1 LVEQDA
7 KDLGGATRSQHV
19 VYVVPHDWASIS
31 FFLAPVVERI
41 DESVPGPQVLVLTAD
56 ADAAAAVAGA
66 AVKMAGGRPV
76 GIVAATSTARAAKL
90 LKLVPSHVVVA
101 TPATLVELVQG
112 SSLKLESV
120 RAAVFAWA
128 DAILEEPGAEEAIA
142 TLAADLP
149 KEASRSIATTEM
161 TPAVEALVE
170 RYARRARR
178 INAGATADTTPIPI
192 EYAITSESGRV
203 PTLRRILD
211 AVVPTSAAVFV
222 REDDARRVVED
233 FLRSLGYAGPDAP
246 IRLTHGGGA
255 PETVLLYDLPAS
267 REELTEAMGAKSKRI
282 IALIQPRQL
291 SSLRGLASGGRVR
304 PLPLPDAVAKTRTRD
319 ELIRAE
325 LRSIL
330 GRGAVGR
337 TTLAIE
343 PLLDEYDAVE
353 IAAAAMELLE
363 AERAKPRTAPEPAA
377 TAADEGM
384 TRLFLSVGARDGLR
398 TGEVVATI
406 GNDAGVPSSQ
416 VGKIDIR
423 DTHTIVEVASSAAP
437 TVIDK
442 LTGRSMA
449 GRRIVA
455 RLDQETGGAPRGG
468 RDSRPRRDGPRRD
481 GPRREGPPRSR
492 EGGRDRPR
500 PRTGGKRP

>member
-31 FFLAPVVERI
+31 FFLAPVIERI
-41 DESVPGPQVLVLTAD
+41 DESIPGPQALVLTAD

-66 AVKMAGGRPV
+66 AVKLAAGRPI
-76 GIVAATSTARAAKL
+76 GIVAATSTARAARL
-90 LKLVPSHVVVA
+90 LKLVPSHLVVA
-101 TPATLVELVQG
+101 TPSTIVELVQG
-112 SSLKLESV
+112 SALKLESI
-120 RAAVFAWA
+120 RAVVLAWA
-128 DAILEEPGAEEAIA
+128 DAILEQPGAEEAIA
-142 TLAADLP
+142 TIAADLP
-149 KEASRSIATTEM
+149 KDASRAIATTE
-161 TPAVEALVE
+161 TTAAVEALVE

-178 INAGATADTTPIPI
+178 VNAGATADTTPIPI
-192 EYAITSESGRV
+192 EYAVSSESGRLS
-203 PTLRRILD
+203 TLRRILD
-211 AVVPTSAAVFV
+211 TVNPVNAAVFV
-222 REDDARRVVED
+222 REDDARRAAED
-233 FLRSLGYAGPDAP
+233 FLRSLGYSGPDAP
-246 IRLTHGGGA
+246 IRLTHGGGS
-255 PETVLLYDLPAS
+255 PDTVVLFDLPAS
-267 REELTEAMGAKSKRI
+267 REELTEAMGAKAKRV

-291 SSLRGLASGGRVR
+291 SSLRSLAGGGRVR
-304 PLPLPDAVAKTRTRD
+304 PLSLPDAVHRTRSRD

-325 LRSIL
+325 LRAIL

-363 AERAKPRTAPEPAA
+363 AERAKPQPVAERSEPAA
-377 TAADEGM
+377 DTGM

-423 DTHTIVEVASSAAP
+423 DSHTIVEVASSAAA
-437 TVIDK
+437 TVIEK
-442 LTGRSMA
+442 LTGRPMA
-449 GRRIVA
+449 GRRVVA
-455 RLDQETGGAPRGG
+455 RLDQETGGAPRG
-468 RDSRPRRDGPRRD
+468 RDSR
-481 GPRREGPPRSR
+481 PRREGPPRSR
-492 EGGRDRPR
+492 DGGRDRPR
-500 PRTGGKRP
+500 PRAGGKRP